1 MSSRMNAANARTI
14 AFKWVSTDPTIPDK
28 SISSFL
34 KINLAHNYN
43 DYRNALKEY
52 VAPAQNFIFADVDGN
67 IGYQM
72 PGKVPRRAN
81 GHTGK
86 RPISGDGRFA
96 WQTTT
101 TTSSRDGTTTTATA
115 SIDFDHMPRAY
126 NPPKGFFASAN
137 NRVVPPVSSVTGE
150 DPFAKQGY
158 VLSHDWDGSNMGY
171 RSRSITRMIED
182 WSDNGMATRGKA
194 PPRKL
199 NMTGMQHIQLSYASG
214 LWEDFSPFLSRLL
227 TETSAAALL
236 SSASKEWIPKLVD
249 NTTTGFR
256 GIMKVGAIEPTLFQ
270 QWLLR
275 VLQLISKVPTSN
287 SFQSSFLPKRMFNVN
302 WVLGALANGHPA
314 CNMNSPQSSPT
325 GGRAVRSGGSVVS
338 SSSSSS
344 SSLPSSSSSS
354 TNCLAFAAVQLNQ
367 VIEQYQVGNTM
378 KKPVP
383 RWGIDVHRAVFEHQ
397 ILHTTPLACLG
408 DRQVEHGGDDST
420 VNVGHVNSDAA
431 MTQTAGPSYR
441 HLVDLSAPDVNSL
454 FLNPLGQSGDV
465 FSYLYDNLLNMWS
478 TGRYMKMGQYE
489 ETSRQAGNDVRVL
502 VNR

>member
-1 MSSRMNAANARTI
+1 MSSQMNAANARTI

-34 KINLAHNYN
+34 KINLAHNYD

-52 VAPAQNFIFADVDGN
+52 VAPAQNFIFADIDGN

-72 PGKVPRRAN
+72 PGKVPRRAK

-101 TTSSRDGTTTTATA
+101 SSSSMDGTTTTATA

-171 RSRSITRMIED
+171 RSRSITRMIEE
-182 WSDNGMATRGKA
+182 WSDNSMATRGNA

-199 NMTGMQHIQLSYASG
+199 NMTGMQDIQLSYASG

-227 TETSAAALL
+227 TEKSAAALL
-236 SSASKEWIPKLVD
+236 TSASKEWIPKLVD

-287 SFQSSFLPKRMFNVN
+287 SFQTRFLPKRMFNVN
-302 WVLGALANGHPA
+302 WVLDALANGHPA
-314 CNMNSPQSSPT
+314 CNMDSPQSSFT
-325 GGRAVRSGGSVVS
+325 GDRAVRSAVRSAVS
-338 SSSSSS
+338 SSSS
-344 SSLPSSSSSS
+344 
-354 TNCLAFAAVQLNQ
+354 NCLAFAAVQLNQ
-367 VIEQYQVGNTM
+367 VIEQYQVGSTM
-378 KKPVP
+378 NKPVP
-383 RWGIDVHRAVFEHQ
+383 RWGMDVHRAVFEHQ

-420 VNVGHVNSDAA
+420 VNVGHVHSNAE

-441 HLVDLSAPDVNSL
+441 HLVDLSAPDLNSL

-465 FSYLYDNLLNMWS
+465 FSHLYDNLLNMWS

-489 ETSRQAGNDVRVL
+489 ETSRQAGTDVRVL